1 MTVSLPPDLAS
12 HLHAARDAYRDA
24 AHEEALNHNLA
35 LLGAAELVGHRLGLI
50 LGHRFIGLC
59 QYRLD
64 RLEDSEQSFNR
75 ALQLAEDAGE
85 TDQAL
90 LIHNHLAATLVGLG
104 RLDRAHE
111 LLVSALERA
120 ALPEHLHAHARLLG
134 NMGALFDE
142 LGQRERADECYAKF
156 EVLHELLGNPHRLA
170 NARGLAARSAELR
183 GDFEVAERKYRE
195 EFELAERSGDPLR
208 QIAAIMH
215 RGRMAQHLQ
224 RFDEAEEHFRRA
236 VTMARERPY
245 ERRLV
250 LACISYAG
258 FLRDRGDWVG
268 AHTLLKAAESHYS
281 RPEQRALVHHGL
293 ALLLRDARLF
303 AESLWHMQRSVKARD
318 EMYGPLKVA
327 AVRKMA
333 ARRLQELREFVRE
346 LVHEAYRVV
355 RDEEELEQLAQ
366 LVDQV
371 EGPNAWRRYRQELEQ
386 HKGEPIHEHLK
397 TLREQA
403 ESVWRRLLPD
413 FDRVHEDTRDK
424 LRQAELSYSSSVD
437 DLGRSA
443 HLLALVLERELK
455 RRVFEDAQAGFAGAH
470 LAKEAGLPKE
480 SLCHKEFV
488 NHKGKT
494 NGQPGRPW
502 TLKDMLKVFAE
513 VVSNETARPGDFLNE
528 LRDRLRPCLPAVRRL
543 ADLDRPIQCCD
554 ASVPRLRR
562 AAQRDRSRRRHKGPA
577 ADPDRRD
584 QANPRA
590 RADLQR
596 RTHHLAG
603 PADAMPRTRDALI
616 PRWPERV
623 PPLPAGTPAD
633 RPVSLLLRHGER
645 PPLAAG
651 EVGLA
656 LALTPAGLAQAE
668 ALGAALSGRLGRLHT
683 SPILRCRETAQA
695 VGVGAGTTGAWTEDT
710 LLGAPGVFVADG
722 DRAREHWQTR
732 GHEVVLEHLAYG
744 DAPWPGLAE
753 PTAAAH
759 RLAAHLAAPLR
770 AAAAPAIHLFVT
782 HDAILLPAVARL
794 IAAALDRTWCP
805 HFLEGAAFWRE
816 GDALCLA
823 YRTLRGRVPL
833 PVDAARA

>member
-1 MTVSLPPDLAS
+1 MSVSLPPDLAT
-12 HLHAARDAYRDA
+12 HLDAARNAYRDA
-24 AHEEALNHNLA
+24 THEEALNHNIA
-35 LLGAAELVGHRLGLI
+35 LLGAAEQVGHRLGQI

-85 TDQAL
+85 TEQAL

-104 RLDRAHE
+104 RLDHAHQ
-111 LLVSALERA
+111 LLRDALERA

-183 GDFEVAERKYRE
+183 GDFEVAEQKYRQ

-236 VTMARERPY
+236 VTMAHERPY

-258 FLRDRGDWVG
+258 FLRERGDWVG
-268 AHTLLKAAESHYS
+268 AHALLKDAESHYS

-293 ALLLRDARLF
+293 ALLLREARLF

-318 EMYGPLKVA
+318 EMYRPLKVE

-333 ARRLQELREFVRE
+333 QRRLQELREFVRE

-355 RDEEELEQLAQ
+355 RDEEELEELAQ

-371 EGPNAWRRYRQELEQ
+371 EGPNAWRRYRQEIEQ

-403 ESVWRRLLPD
+403 ESVWRKLLPG
-413 FDRVHEDTRDK
+413 FDEVHEETRDK

-443 HLLALVLERELK
+443 HLLALVLEGELK
-455 RRVFEDAQAGFAGAH
+455 RRVFDRAQRGFTGTH
-470 LAKEAGLPKE
+470 PPKE
-480 SLCHKEFV
+480 GGKRKESFCHKEFV
-488 NHKGKT
+488 DHKEKS
-494 NGQPGRPW
+494 NGQARKRW

-513 VVSNETARPGDFLNE
+513 VVSDEQAPPGDFLNQ
-528 LRDRLRPCLPAVRRL
+528 LRDHLRPCLPVVRRL
-543 ADLDRPIQCCD
+543 ATLDRPIQCLD
-554 ASVPRLRR
+554 RSTHNIVELRNAIAHGEGTKDLRR
-562 AAQRDRSRRRHKGPA
+562 IQIDAIKRTLALERPSADEPTILQGLLTLCLGPA
-577 ADPDRRD
+577 A
-584 QANPRA
+584 
-590 RADLQR
+590 
-596 RTHHLAG
+596 H
-603 PADAMPRTRDALI
+603 
-616 PRWPERV
+616 
-623 PPLPAGTPAD
+623 
-633 RPVSLLLRHGER
+633 
-645 PPLAAG
+645 
-651 EVGLA
+651 
-656 LALTPAGLAQAE
+656 
-668 ALGAALSGRLGRLHT
+668 
-683 SPILRCRETAQA
+683 
-695 VGVGAGTTGAWTEDT
+695 
-710 LLGAPGVFVADG
+710 
-722 DRAREHWQTR
+722 
-732 GHEVVLEHLAYG
+732 
-744 DAPWPGLAE
+744 
-753 PTAAAH
+753 
-759 RLAAHLAAPLR
+759 
-770 AAAAPAIHLFVT
+770 
-782 HDAILLPAVARL
+782 
-794 IAAALDRTWCP
+794 
-805 HFLEGAAFWRE
+805 
-816 GDALCLA
+816 
-823 YRTLRGRVPL
+823 
-833 PVDAARA
+833 